1 MPAEGEFI
9 LFENLSNRFEEIFK
23 SLKKTGSIDKA
34 SLDSAMRDIR
44 RALLE
49 ADVALPIAK
58 RFIEDVKNEA
68 IGKEIIR
75 SITPAQMITKIVS
88 DQLIQILGS
97 ASPEFQINDNQISSY
112 LFAGLQGSGKTTT
125 VGKIGNYLKSNYD
138 KKILFVS
145 LDTTRPAAFD
155 QLKKLSEL
163 IDVTILPKLEN
174 QMPIDIVSR
183 AKQFAELQEIDCV
196 LYDTA
201 GRMNVEEGLMS
212 ELSLLEKEINP
223 LETILVL
230 DSLTGQEAVNVAS
243 DFAKAINITGS
254 ILTRVDGDARGGA
267 ALSMKY
273 ITDCPIKFMGV
284 GEQVDDLEKFHPERI
299 ANRILGMGDIVTL
312 VEKAAETVDQE
323 DAEEMAKKLQKGEFD
338 LDDLLSQI
346 RQMKKMGGISGMM
359 KFIPGLSNLSDKI
372 PQNTNPDN
380 SIAQQ
385 EAIILSMTKY
395 ERSKPKIINGSRK
408 KRIAAG
414 SGTSVSEI
422 NKILKQHRKMS
433 DMMKKL
439 SRKGGGSIDPNM
451 LAGQLGGGMP
461 SDFFKNKF

>member
-1 MPAEGEFI
+1 M
-9 LFENLSNRFEEIFK
+9 FENLSNRFEEIFK
-23 SLKKTGSIDKA
+23 SLKKTGSIDEV

-58 RFIEDVKNEA
+58 KFIEDVKKES

-75 SITPAQMITKIVS
+75 SITPAQMITKIVN

-254 ILTRVDGDARGGA
+254 ILTRIDGDARGGA

-284 GEQVDDLEKFHPERI
+284 GEQVEDLEKFHPERI

-323 DAEEMAKKLQKGEFD
+323 EAEEMAKKLQKGEFD

-451 LAGQLGGGMP
+451 LAGQLGSGMP

>member
-1 MPAEGEFI
+1 M
-9 LFENLSNRFEEIFK
+9 FENLSNRFEEIFK
-23 SLKKTGSIDKA
+23 SLKKTGSIDEA

-58 RFIEDVKNEA
+58 RFIEDVKKEA

-75 SITPAQMITKIVS
+75 SITPAQMITKIVN

-97 ASPEFQINDNQISSY
+97 ASSEFQINDNQISSY

-254 ILTRVDGDARGGA
+254 ILTRIDGDARGGA

-284 GEQVDDLEKFHPERI
+284 GEQVEDLEKFHPERI

-451 LAGQLGGGMP
+451 LAGQLGSGMP

>member
-1 MPAEGEFI
+1 M
-9 LFENLSNRFEEIFK
+9 FENLSNRFEEIFK
-23 SLKKTGSIDKA
+23 SLKKTGSIDEV

-58 RFIEDVKNEA
+58 KFIEDVKKEA

-75 SITPAQMITKIVS
+75 SITPAQMITKIVN

-97 ASPEFQINDNQISSY
+97 ASPKFQINDNQVSSY

-254 ILTRVDGDARGGA
+254 ILTRIDGDARGGA

-451 LAGQLGGGMP
+451 LAGQLGSGMP

>member
-1 MPAEGEFI
+1 M
-9 LFENLSNRFEEIFK
+9 FENLSNRFEEIFK
-23 SLKKTGSIDKA
+23 SLKKTGSIDEA

-58 RFIEDVKNEA
+58 KFIEDVKKES

-75 SITPAQMITKIVS
+75 SITPAQMITKIVN

-97 ASPEFQINDNQISSY
+97 ASPEFQINDNQVSSY

-254 ILTRVDGDARGGA
+254 ILTRIDGDARGGA

-451 LAGQLGGGMP
+451 LPGQLGSGIP
-461 SDFFKNKF
+461 NDFFKNKF

>member
-1 MPAEGEFI
+1 M
-9 LFENLSNRFEEIFK
+9 FENLSNRFEEIFK
-23 SLKKTGSIDKA
+23 SLKKTGSIDEA

-58 RFIEDVKNEA
+58 KFIEDVKKES

-75 SITPAQMITKIVS
+75 SITPAQMITKIVN

-254 ILTRVDGDARGGA
+254 ILTRIDGDARGGA

-323 DAEEMAKKLQKGEFD
+323 DAQEMAKKLQKGEFD

-451 LAGQLGGGMP
+451 LAGQLGSGMP

>member
-1 MPAEGEFI
+1 M
-9 LFENLSNRFEEIFK
+9 FENLSNRFEEIFK
-23 SLKKTGSIDKA
+23 SLKKTGSIDEV

-58 RFIEDVKNEA
+58 KFIEDVKKEA

-75 SITPAQMITKIVS
+75 SITPAQMITKIVN

-97 ASPEFQINDNQISSY
+97 ASPKFQINDNQISSY

-254 ILTRVDGDARGGA
+254 ILTRIDGDARGGA

-451 LAGQLGGGMP
+451 LAGQLGSGMP

>member
-1 MPAEGEFI
+1 M
-9 LFENLSNRFEEIFK
+9 FENLSNRFEEIFK
-23 SLKKTGSIDKA
+23 SLKKTGSIDEA

-58 RFIEDVKNEA
+58 KFIEDVKKEA

-75 SITPAQMITKIVS
+75 SITPAQMITKIVN

-254 ILTRVDGDARGGA
+254 ILTRIDGDARGGA

-299 ANRILGMGDIVTL
+299 ANRILGMGDIVTF

-451 LAGQLGGGMP
+451 LAGQLGSGMP

>member
-1 MPAEGEFI
+1 M
-9 LFENLSNRFEEIFK
+9 FENLSNRFEEIFK
-23 SLKKTGSIDKA
+23 SLKKTGSIDEV

-58 RFIEDVKNEA
+58 KFIEDVKKEA

-75 SITPAQMITKIVS
+75 SITPAQMITKIVN

-97 ASPEFQINDNQISSY
+97 ASPEFQINDNQVSSY

-163 IDVTILPKLEN
+163 IDVKILPKLEN

-254 ILTRVDGDARGGA
+254 ILTRIDGDARGGA

-323 DAEEMAKKLQKGEFD
+323 DAQEMAKKLQKGEFD

-451 LAGQLGGGMP
+451 LAGQLGSGMP

>member
-1 MPAEGEFI
+1 M
-9 LFENLSNRFEEIFK
+9 FENLSNRFEEIFK
-23 SLKKTGSIDKA
+23 SLKKTGSIDEV

-58 RFIEDVKNEA
+58 KFIEDVKKEA

-75 SITPAQMITKIVS
+75 SITPAQMITKIVN

-97 ASPEFQINDNQISSY
+97 ASPEFQINDNQVSSY

-254 ILTRVDGDARGGA
+254 ILTRIDGDARGGA

-451 LAGQLGGGMP
+451 LAGQLGSGMP
-461 SDFFKNKF
+461 NDFFKNKF

>member
-1 MPAEGEFI
+1 M
-9 LFENLSNRFEEIFK
+9 FENLSNRFEEIFK
-23 SLKKTGSIDKA
+23 SLKKTGSIDEA

-58 RFIEDVKNEA
+58 KFIEDVKKEA

-75 SITPAQMITKIVS
+75 SITPAQMITKIVN

-97 ASPEFQINDNQISSY
+97 ASPEFQINDNQVSSY

-254 ILTRVDGDARGGA
+254 ILTRIDGDARGGA

-346 RQMKKMGGISGMM
+346 RQMKKMGGITGMM

-451 LAGQLGGGMP
+451 LAGQLGSGMP

>member
-1 MPAEGEFI
+1 M
-9 LFENLSNRFEEIFK
+9 FENLSNRFEEIFK
-23 SLKKTGSIDKA
+23 SLKKTGSIDEV

-58 RFIEDVKNEA
+58 KFIEDVKKES

-75 SITPAQMITKIVS
+75 SITPAQMITKIVN

-254 ILTRVDGDARGGA
+254 ILTRIDGDARGGA

-323 DAEEMAKKLQKGEFD
+323 EAEEMAKKLQKGEFD

-451 LAGQLGGGMP
+451 LAGQLGSGMP

>member
-1 MPAEGEFI
+1 M
-9 LFENLSNRFEEIFK
+9 FENLSNRFEEIFK
-23 SLKKTGSIDKA
+23 SLKKTGSIDEA

-58 RFIEDVKNEA
+58 KFIEDVKKES

-75 SITPAQMITKIVS
+75 SITPAQMITKIVN

-254 ILTRVDGDARGGA
+254 ILTRIDGDARGGA

-284 GEQVDDLEKFHPERI
+284 GEQIDDLEKFHPERI

-451 LAGQLGGGMP
+451 LAGQLKSGMP

>member
-1 MPAEGEFI
+1 M
-9 LFENLSNRFEEIFK
+9 FENLSNRFEEIFK
-23 SLKKTGSIDKA
+23 SLKKTGSIDEV

-58 RFIEDVKNEA
+58 RFIEDVKKEA

-75 SITPAQMITKIVS
+75 SITPAQMITKIVN

-254 ILTRVDGDARGGA
+254 ILTRIDGDARGGA

-451 LAGQLGGGMP
+451 LAGQLGSGMP

>member
-1 MPAEGEFI
+1 M
-9 LFENLSNRFEEIFK
+9 FENLSNRFEEIFK
-23 SLKKTGSIDKA
+23 SLKKTGSIDEA

-58 RFIEDVKNEA
+58 KFIEDVKKEA

-75 SITPAQMITKIVS
+75 SITPAQMITKIVN

-254 ILTRVDGDARGGA
+254 ILTRIDGDARGGA

-284 GEQVDDLEKFHPERI
+284 GEQIDDLEKFHPERI

-451 LAGQLGGGMP
+451 LAGQLGSGMP

>member
-1 MPAEGEFI
+1 M
-9 LFENLSNRFEEIFK
+9 FENLSNRFEEIFK
-23 SLKKTGSIDKA
+23 SLKKTGSIDEA

-58 RFIEDVKNEA
+58 RFIEDVKKEA

-254 ILTRVDGDARGGA
+254 ILTRIDGDARGGA

-451 LAGQLGGGMP
+451 LAGQLGSGMP

>member
-1 MPAEGEFI
+1 M
-9 LFENLSNRFEEIFK
+9 FENLSNRFEEIFK
-23 SLKKTGSIDKA
+23 SLKKTGSIDEA

-58 RFIEDVKNEA
+58 KFIEDVKKEA

-75 SITPAQMITKIVS
+75 SITPAQMITKIVN

-97 ASPEFQINDNQISSY
+97 ASPEFQINDNQVSSY

-254 ILTRVDGDARGGA
+254 ILTRIDGDARGGA

-323 DAEEMAKKLQKGEFD
+323 EAEEMAKKLQKGEFD

-451 LAGQLGGGMP
+451 LAGQLGSGMP

>member
-1 MPAEGEFI
+1 M
-9 LFENLSNRFEEIFK
+9 FENLSNRFEEIFK
-23 SLKKTGSIDKA
+23 SLKKTGSIDEV

-58 RFIEDVKNEA
+58 KFIEDVKKES

-75 SITPAQMITKIVS
+75 SITPAQMITKIVN

-97 ASPEFQINDNQISSY
+97 ASPEFQINDNQVSSY

-254 ILTRVDGDARGGA
+254 ILTRIDGDARGGA

-323 DAEEMAKKLQKGEFD
+323 DAQEMAKKLQKGEFD

-439 SRKGGGSIDPNM
+439 SRKGGGSIDSNM
-451 LAGQLGGGMP
+451 LAGQLGSGMP

>member
-1 MPAEGEFI
+1 M
-9 LFENLSNRFEEIFK
+9 FENLSNRFEEIFK
-23 SLKKTGSIDKA
+23 SLKKTGSIDEA

-58 RFIEDVKNEA
+58 KFIEDVKKEA
-68 IGKEIIR
+68 IGKAIIR
-75 SITPAQMITKIVS
+75 SITPAQMITKIVN

-97 ASPEFQINDNQISSY
+97 ASPEFQINDNQVSSY

-254 ILTRVDGDARGGA
+254 ILTRIDGDARGGA

-284 GEQVDDLEKFHPERI
+284 GEQVEDLEKFHPERI

-323 DAEEMAKKLQKGEFD
+323 DAQEMAKKLQKGEFD

-451 LAGQLGGGMP
+451 LAGQLGSGMP

>member
-1 MPAEGEFI
+1 M
-9 LFENLSNRFEEIFK
+9 FENLSNRFEEIFK
-23 SLKKTGSIDKA
+23 SLKKTGSIDEA

-58 RFIEDVKNEA
+58 KFIEDVKKEA

-75 SITPAQMITKIVS
+75 SITPAQMITKIVN

-97 ASPEFQINDNQISSY
+97 ASPEFQINDNQVSSY

-254 ILTRVDGDARGGA
+254 ILTRIDGDARGGA

-312 VEKAAETVDQE
+312 VEKAAETVAQE

-346 RQMKKMGGISGMM
+346 RQMKKMGGITGMM

-451 LAGQLGGGMP
+451 LAGQLGSGMP

>member
-1 MPAEGEFI
+1 M
-9 LFENLSNRFEEIFK
+9 FENLSNRFEEIFK
-23 SLKKTGSIDKA
+23 SLKKTGSIDEA

-58 RFIEDVKNEA
+58 KFIEDVKKES

-75 SITPAQMITKIVS
+75 SITPAQMITKIVN

-97 ASPEFQINDNQISSY
+97 ASPEFQINDNQVSSY

-254 ILTRVDGDARGGA
+254 ILTRIDGDARGGA

-372 PQNTNPDN
+372 PQNTNPDS

-451 LAGQLGGGMP
+451 LAGQLGSGMP

>member
-1 MPAEGEFI
+1 M
-9 LFENLSNRFEEIFK
+9 FENLSNRFEEIFK
-23 SLKKTGSIDKA
+23 SLKKTGSIDEA

-58 RFIEDVKNEA
+58 KFIEDVKKES

-254 ILTRVDGDARGGA
+254 ILTRIDGDARGGA

-284 GEQVDDLEKFHPERI
+284 GEQVEDLEKFHPERI

-323 DAEEMAKKLQKGEFD
+323 EAEEMAKKLQKGEFD

-451 LAGQLGGGMP
+451 LAGQLGSGMP

>member
-1 MPAEGEFI
+1 M
-9 LFENLSNRFEEIFK
+9 FENLSNRFEEIFK
-23 SLKKTGSIDKA
+23 SLKKTGSIDEA

-58 RFIEDVKNEA
+58 KFIEDVKKES

-75 SITPAQMITKIVS
+75 SITPAQMITKIVN

-97 ASPEFQINDNQISSY
+97 ASPEFQINDNQVSSY

-230 DSLTGQEAVNVAS
+230 DLSL
-243 DFAKAINITGS
+243 IHI
-254 ILTRVDGDARGGA
+254 
-267 ALSMKY
+267 
-273 ITDCPIKFMGV
+273 
-284 GEQVDDLEKFHPERI
+284 
-299 ANRILGMGDIVTL
+299 
-312 VEKAAETVDQE
+312 
-323 DAEEMAKKLQKGEFD
+323 
-338 LDDLLSQI
+338 
-346 RQMKKMGGISGMM
+346 
-359 KFIPGLSNLSDKI
+359 
-372 PQNTNPDN
+372 
-380 SIAQQ
+380 
-385 EAIILSMTKY
+385 
-395 ERSKPKIINGSRK
+395 
-408 KRIAAG
+408 
-414 SGTSVSEI
+414 
-422 NKILKQHRKMS
+422 
-433 DMMKKL
+433 
-439 SRKGGGSIDPNM
+439 
-451 LAGQLGGGMP
+451 
-461 SDFFKNKF
+461 

>member
-1 MPAEGEFI
+1 M
-9 LFENLSNRFEEIFK
+9 FENLSNRFEEIFK
-23 SLKKTGSIDKA
+23 SLKKTGSIDEA

-58 RFIEDVKNEA
+58 KFIEDVKKES

-75 SITPAQMITKIVS
+75 SITPAQMITKIVN

-163 IDVTILPKLEN
+163 IDVKILPKLEN

-254 ILTRVDGDARGGA
+254 ILTRIDGDARGGA

-323 DAEEMAKKLQKGEFD
+323 DAQEMAKKLQKGEFD

-451 LAGQLGGGMP
+451 LAGQLGSGMP

>member
-1 MPAEGEFI
+1 M
-9 LFENLSNRFEEIFK
+9 FENLSNRFEEIFK
-23 SLKKTGSIDKA
+23 SLKKTGSIDEA

-58 RFIEDVKNEA
+58 KFIEDVKKES

-75 SITPAQMITKIVS
+75 SITPAQMITKIVN

-145 LDTTRPAAFD
+145 LDTARPAAFD

-254 ILTRVDGDARGGA
+254 ILTRIDGDARGGA

-284 GEQVDDLEKFHPERI
+284 GEQIDDLEKFHPERI

-451 LAGQLGGGMP
+451 LAGQLGSGIP
-461 SDFFKNKF
+461 NDFFKNKF

>member
-1 MPAEGEFI
+1 M
-9 LFENLSNRFEEIFK
+9 FENLSNRFEEIFK
-23 SLKKTGSIDKA
+23 SLKKTGSIDEA

-58 RFIEDVKNEA
+58 KFIEDVKKEA

-75 SITPAQMITKIVS
+75 SITPAQMITKIVN

-451 LAGQLGGGMP
+451 LAGQLGSGMP

>member
-1 MPAEGEFI
+1 M
-9 LFENLSNRFEEIFK
+9 FENLSNRFEEIFK
-23 SLKKTGSIDKA
+23 SLKKTGSIDEA

-58 RFIEDVKNEA
+58 KFIEDVKKEA

-75 SITPAQMITKIVS
+75 SITPAQMITKIVN

-97 ASPEFQINDNQISSY
+97 ASPEFQINDNQVSSY

-125 VGKIGNYLKSNYD
+125 VGKIGKYLKSNYD

-254 ILTRVDGDARGGA
+254 ILTRIDGDARGGA

-323 DAEEMAKKLQKGEFD
+323 DAEEMAKKLQNGEFD

-451 LAGQLGGGMP
+451 LAGQLGSGMP

>member
-1 MPAEGEFI
+1 M
-9 LFENLSNRFEEIFK
+9 FENLSNRFEEIFK
-23 SLKKTGSIDKA
+23 SLKKTGSIDEA

-58 RFIEDVKNEA
+58 KFIEDVKKEA

-75 SITPAQMITKIVS
+75 SITPAQMITKIVN

-97 ASPEFQINDNQISSY
+97 VSPEFQINDNQNSSY

-254 ILTRVDGDARGGA
+254 ILTRIDGDARGGA

-372 PQNTNPDN
+372 PQNNNPDN

-451 LAGQLGGGMP
+451 LAGQLGSGMP

>member
-1 MPAEGEFI
+1 M
-9 LFENLSNRFEEIFK
+9 FENLSNRFEEIFK
-23 SLKKTGSIDKA
+23 SLKKTGSIDEA

-58 RFIEDVKNEA
+58 RFIEDVKKEA

-75 SITPAQMITKIVS
+75 SITPAQMITKIVN

-163 IDVTILPKLEN
+163 IDVKILPKLEN

-254 ILTRVDGDARGGA
+254 ILTRIDGDARGGA

-451 LAGQLGGGMP
+451 LAGQLGSGMP

>member
-1 MPAEGEFI
+1 M
-9 LFENLSNRFEEIFK
+9 FENLSNRFEEIFK
-23 SLKKTGSIDKA
+23 SLKKTGSIDEA

-58 RFIEDVKNEA
+58 KFIEDVKKES

-75 SITPAQMITKIVS
+75 SITPAQMITKIVN

-97 ASPEFQINDNQISSY
+97 ASPEFQINDNQVSSY

-254 ILTRVDGDARGGA
+254 ILTRIDGDARGGA

-284 GEQVDDLEKFHPERI
+284 GEQVEDLEEFHPERI

-323 DAEEMAKKLQKGEFD
+323 EAEEMAKKLQKGEFD

-451 LAGQLGGGMP
+451 LAGQLGNGMP
-461 SDFFKNKF
+461 NDFFKNKF

>member
-1 MPAEGEFI
+1 M
-9 LFENLSNRFEEIFK
+9 FENLSNRFEEIFK
-23 SLKKTGSIDKA
+23 SLKKTGSIDEV

-58 RFIEDVKNEA
+58 KFIEDVKKEA

-75 SITPAQMITKIVS
+75 SITPAQMITKIVN

-163 IDVTILPKLEN
+163 IDVKILPKLEN

-254 ILTRVDGDARGGA
+254 ILTRIDGDARGGA

-451 LAGQLGGGMP
+451 LAGQLGSGMP

>member
-1 MPAEGEFI
+1 M
-9 LFENLSNRFEEIFK
+9 FENLSNRFEEIFK
-23 SLKKTGSIDKA
+23 SLKKTGSIDEV
-34 SLDSAMRDIR
+34 SLDSVMRDIR

-58 RFIEDVKNEA
+58 KFIEDVKKEA

-75 SITPAQMITKIVS
+75 SITPAQMITKIVN

-97 ASPEFQINDNQISSY
+97 ASPEFQINDNQASSY

-230 DSLTGQEAVNVAS
+230 DSLTGQEAVNVAR

-254 ILTRVDGDARGGA
+254 ILTRIDGDARGGA

-451 LAGQLGGGMP
+451 LAGQLGSGMP

>member
-1 MPAEGEFI
+1 M
-9 LFENLSNRFEEIFK
+9 FENLSNRFEEIFK
-23 SLKKTGSIDKA
+23 SLKKTGSIDEG

-58 RFIEDVKNEA
+58 KFIEDVKKEA

-223 LETILVL
+223 LETILIL

-254 ILTRVDGDARGGA
+254 ILTRIDGDARGGA

-323 DAEEMAKKLQKGEFD
+323 DAQEMAKKLQKGEFD

-451 LAGQLGGGMP
+451 LAGQLGSGMP

>member
-1 MPAEGEFI
+1 

-23 SLKKTGSIDKA
+23 TLKKTGSIDET

-58 RFIEDVKNEA
+58 KFIEDVKKEA

-75 SITPAQMITKIVS
+75 SITPAQMITKIVN

-125 VGKIGNYLKSNYD
+125 VGKIGNFLKSNYD

-254 ILTRVDGDARGGA
+254 ILTRIDGDARGGA

-323 DAEEMAKKLQKGEFD
+323 DAQEMAKKLQKGEFD

-395 ERSKPKIINGSRK
+395 ERSKPKIIKRKKK

-451 LAGQLGGGMP
+451 LAGQLGSGMP

>member
-1 MPAEGEFI
+1 M
-9 LFENLSNRFEEIFK
+9 FENLSNRFEEIFK
-23 SLKKTGSIDKA
+23 GLKKTGSIDEA

-58 RFIEDVKNEA
+58 RFIEDVKKEA

-75 SITPAQMITKIVS
+75 SITPAQMITKIVN

-97 ASPEFQINDNQISSY
+97 ASPEFQINDNQVSSY

-230 DSLTGQEAVNVAS
+230 DSLTGQEAVNVAR

-254 ILTRVDGDARGGA
+254 ILTRIDGDARGGA

-372 PQNTNPDN
+372 PQNTNTDN

-451 LAGQLGGGMP
+451 LAGQLGSGMP

>member
-1 MPAEGEFI
+1 M
-9 LFENLSNRFEEIFK
+9 FENLSNRFEEIFK
-23 SLKKTGSIDKA
+23 SLKKTGSIDEA

-58 RFIEDVKNEA
+58 KFIEDVKKES

-163 IDVTILPKLEN
+163 IDVKILPKLEN

-254 ILTRVDGDARGGA
+254 ILTRIDGDARGGA

-451 LAGQLGGGMP
+451 LAGQLGSGMP

>member
-1 MPAEGEFI
+1 M
-9 LFENLSNRFEEIFK
+9 FENLSNRFEEIFK
-23 SLKKTGSIDKA
+23 SLKKTGSIDEA

-58 RFIEDVKNEA
+58 KFIEDVKKEA

-75 SITPAQMITKIVS
+75 SITPAQMITKIVN

-254 ILTRVDGDARGGA
+254 ILTMIDGDARGGA

-284 GEQVDDLEKFHPERI
+284 GEQVEDLEKFHPERV

-323 DAEEMAKKLQKGEFD
+323 EAEEMAKKLQKGEFD

-451 LAGQLGGGMP
+451 LAGQLGSGMP

>member
-1 MPAEGEFI
+1 M
-9 LFENLSNRFEEIFK
+9 FENLSNRFEEIFK
-23 SLKKTGSIDKA
+23 SLKKTGSIDEV

-58 RFIEDVKNEA
+58 KFIEDVKKES

-75 SITPAQMITKIVS
+75 SITPAQMITKIVN

-155 QLKKLSEL
+155 QLKKISEL

-254 ILTRVDGDARGGA
+254 ILTRIDGDARGGA

-451 LAGQLGGGMP
+451 LAGQLGSGMP

>member
-1 MPAEGEFI
+1 M
-9 LFENLSNRFEEIFK
+9 FENLSNRFEEIFK
-23 SLKKTGSIDKA
+23 SLKKTGSIDEA

-58 RFIEDVKNEA
+58 KFIEDVKKEA

-75 SITPAQMITKIVS
+75 SITPAQMITKIVN

-97 ASPEFQINDNQISSY
+97 ASPEFQINDNQVSSY

-254 ILTRVDGDARGGA
+254 ILTRIDGDARGGA

-323 DAEEMAKKLQKGEFD
+323 DAQEMAKKLQKGEFD

-451 LAGQLGGGMP
+451 LAGQLGSSMP

>member
-1 MPAEGEFI
+1 M
-9 LFENLSNRFEEIFK
+9 FENLSNRFEEIFK
-23 SLKKTGSIDKA
+23 SLKKTGSIDEA

-58 RFIEDVKNEA
+58 KFIEDVKKES

-75 SITPAQMITKIVS
+75 SITPAQMITKIVN

-254 ILTRVDGDARGGA
+254 ILTRIDGDARGGA

-380 SIAQQ
+380 SVTQQ

-451 LAGQLGGGMP
+451 LAGQLGSGMP